1 MRREH
6 TEGRPEKPAGRGRRL
21 LAALAEQGRR
31 LGRALVQGRGVL
43 CVLRLVIVVELC
55 LLGVGVVQRLEDSY
69 DSAVD
74 RAMRAAQIEM
84 DAIEAHALAQEGGE
98 GASGVG
104 LSGAGRAQAMPDIEE
119 DAPGEAP
126 ALRPRDAA
134 TIISDVTGDIDA
146 AVSLMGDGAEPD
158 MAGADVPALEVA
170 ADDEDEVDA
179 LIRKGVAA
187 MVAGDMRLC
196 ILSLEQAASVAPNHP
211 AMLYYY
217 GLAYDKLLN
226 PGKARDYYKRLF
238 QMRDGAGQYFDR
250 AARRLTYGVDEPSS
264 LRGKLSFG
272 PYKEQ
277 RTLNE
282 EMGEQVKILLPIL
295 LAPGEEIRSDDI
307 YIHIDCFELVN
318 GRKVDFARRKPAAE
332 WLHEVQTWDNWE
344 EDVIVSYSPPPAD
357 EQSSSGDVKYY
368 GFTAKMF
375 YKGEPMDCISVPSS
389 LILHEQMLNSRQRGW
404 NASGLLP
411 DDGLDPYAE
420 EAVPYNEGFDD
431 SAIE

>member
-1 MRREH
+1 MRRER
-6 TEGRPEKPAGRGRRL
+6 TADEPKMATGKRRL
-21 LAALAEQGRR
+21 LAALGEQAGR
-31 LGRALVQGRGVL
+31 LGRALVRGRGVL
-43 CVLRLVIVVELC
+43 CVFRLVIVVELC
-55 LLGVGVVQRLEDSY
+55 LLGVGVVQRLEESY
-69 DSAVD
+69 DLAVE
-74 RAMRAAQIEM
+74 RAMKAAQIEM
-84 DAIEAHALAQEGGE
+84 DAIEARAFAQDGSGA
-98 GASGVG
+98 ASGVG
-104 LSGAGRAQAMPDIEE
+104 LSGSARAQDVPELEE
-119 DAPGEAP
+119 DQPGEVP

-146 AVSLMGDGAEPD
+146 ATTLMGGGAEP
-158 MAGADVPALEVA
+158 ATAELPADPD
-170 ADDEDEVDA
+170 ADDEVDEF
-179 LIRKGVAA
+179 IRRGVAA
-187 MVAGDMRLC
+187 MVAGDMRQC
-196 ILSLEQAASVAPNHP
+196 ILSLEQAASMAPNHP

-217 GLAYDKLLN
+217 GMAYDKLLN
-226 PGKARDYYKRLF
+226 PAKARDYYKRLF
-238 QMRDGAGQYFDR
+238 QMRDGAGAYFAR

-277 RTLNE
+277 RTLND

-318 GRKVDFARRKPAAE
+318 GRKVDFSRRKPVAE
-332 WLHEVQTWDNWE
+332 WLNEVQTWENWE
-344 EDVIVSYSPPPAD
+344 EDVTVSYSPPS
-357 EQSSSGDVKYY
+357 EEELGSSGDVKYY

-420 EAVPYNEGFDD
+420 EAVPYNEGFEDT
-431 SAIE
+431 AIE